1 MAAFDSKKFFD
12 FAFYADTANP
22 KHKAAYD
29 DLYAKIKALDPAL
42 LTDEA
47 NWVKIYRTQ
56 PAVGAVLNVPYFS
69 QRDNVTSGNDTAGR
83 TCFSSSCAMAA
94 KFLKPNSI
102 TGDDDYIKKRQK
114 YGDSTDAS
122 AQIACLK
129 SLGINAKFSTN
140 GSFNTL
146 DNLLSRGFPVPIGIL
161 HHGPASAPS
170 GGGHWLIVIGKD
182 GSDYWCQDPWGTL
195 TDSTGVYNSTNGAK
209 IKYSKQMLSRRWT
222 VEGEGSGW
230 CVIFS

>member
-1 MAAFDSKKFFD
+1 MAAFDAKKFFD
-12 FAFYADTANP
+12 FARFADPANP
-22 KHKAAYD
+22 KHRAAYD
-29 DLYAKIKALDPAL
+29 ELYVKIKALDPSL

-47 NWVKIYRTQ
+47 NWVRLHRTE
-56 PAVGAVLNVPYFS
+56 PAAGAVLNVPYFS

-129 SLGINAKFSTN
+129 SLGINAKFSTS
-140 GSFNTL
+140 GSFDTL
-146 DNLLSRGFPVPIGIL
+146 DNLLSQGFPVPIGIL

-170 GGGHWLIVIGKD
+170 GGGHWLVVIGKD
-182 GSDYWCQDPWGTL
+182 GDKYVVNDPYGEL
-195 TDSTGVYNSTNGAK
+195 DNFTGVYTSPQGAK
-209 IKYSKQMLSRRWT
+209 LKYSKQMLSQRWT
-222 VEGEGSGW
+222 VEGRGSGW

>member
-1 MAAFDSKKFFD
+1 
-12 FAFYADTANP
+12 
-22 KHKAAYD
+22 
-29 DLYAKIKALDPAL
+29 
-42 LTDEA
+42 
-47 NWVKIYRTQ
+47 
-56 PAVGAVLNVPYFS
+56 
-69 QRDNVTSGNDTAGR
+69 
-83 TCFSSSCAMAA
+83 MAA